1 MSEEK
6 KILVLARNDHTEA
19 MRVAGGLTIFG
30 HSVEIVFVD
39 RPIDETPENL
49 EQAELLEITE
59 IEPVSLVSDPNMET
73 INQAEF
79 ASRLLRAD
87 HVYSF

>member
-1 MSEEK
+1 MNEEK

-30 HSVEIVFVD
+30 HSVKIVFVD
-39 RPIDETPENL
+39 RPVEETPENL

-73 INQAEF
+73 INQTEF

>member
-19 MRVAGGLTIFG
+19 LRVAGGLTIFG
-30 HSVEIVFVD
+30 HSVKIVFVD
-39 RPIDETPENL
+39 RPVEETPENL

-73 INQAEF
+73 INQTEF

>member
-19 MRVAGGLTIFG
+19 MRVAGGLTMFG

-39 RPIDETPENL
+39 RPIERRRKT
-49 EQAELLEITE
+49 
-59 IEPVSLVSDPNMET
+59 S
-73 INQAEF
+73 
-79 ASRLLRAD
+79 SRLSCWKLRR
-87 HVYSF
+87 